1 MEKRGED
8 KTLGWYPALQEVH
21 PGQRRMLKTG
31 KNRKGTGK
39 MEGGEIPLGDE
50 PLPSL
55 TSPEERKKIVATC
68 LALCWVL
75 FIIIL
80 SFHSPKYAKKD
91 ITLRL

>member
-1 MEKRGED
+1 
-8 KTLGWYPALQEVH
+8 
-21 PGQRRMLKTG
+21 MLKTG
-31 KNRKGTGK
+31 KNRKETGK

-75 FIIIL
+75 FINPFIFPNMLQEKYYLPIINE
-80 SFHSPKYAKKD
+80 D
-91 ITLRL
+91 